1 MIYYVDMFLIFF
13 YRVFETPIFGY
24 LFGTFFLSLICV
36 LIGRMTHGLL
46 AGWNRKWIYANQ
58 REMVHMHNLSLKA
71 LSFKNKTAYRACN
84 REANDAFGK
93 YFFGQIAMGMSTLWP
108 VPFALAWLDL
118 RFSEVAFLFPGTGHS
133 VGYLA
138 TFIPLYILTNMSYR
152 LLKRNFPMG
161 ASVGREQ
168 DKHMEKM
175 MTLADLIPETAR
187 HNRQTL

>member
-1 MIYYVDMFLIFF
+1 MIYYIDMFLISF

-24 LFGTFFLSLICV
+24 LFGTFCLSLFCV

-71 LSFKNKTAYRACN
+71 LSFKNKAAYKACN
-84 REANDAFGK
+84 KEANDAFGK

-118 RFSEVAFLFPGTGHS
+118 RFSEVVFPFSTTGYS

-138 TFIPLYILTNMSYR
+138 TFIPLYILANMLFSSI
-152 LLKRNFPMG
+152 KRQIPVPES
-161 ASVGREQ
+161 AGRNEG
-168 DKHMEKM
+168 KPVEKM
-175 MTLADLIPETAR
+175 MTLADLIPESVDK
-187 HNRQTL
+187 NR